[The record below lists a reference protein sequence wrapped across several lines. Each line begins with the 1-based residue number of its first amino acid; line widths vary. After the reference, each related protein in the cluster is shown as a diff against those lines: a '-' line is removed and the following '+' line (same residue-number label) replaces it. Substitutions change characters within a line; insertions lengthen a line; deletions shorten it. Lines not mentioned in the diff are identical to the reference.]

1 MEKPIE
7 PKVSIPVSLDWRT
20 KGVINPIY
28 SSNQQAKD
36 AAIATVGRY
45 SQSYFK

>member
-28 SSNQQAKD
+28 DQGQQPKD
-36 AAIATVGRY
+36 ATFAAVG
-45 SQSYFK
+45 QCV